1 MGSYLNPGKSSFEM
15 ALNSQIFVDKS
26 GMIDRTNRLIKTMQR
41 FICVSRPRRFGK
53 SMALDMLAAYYGRET
68 DSSSLF
74 DDLQISKKES
84 YLKNLDQYDVIKINI
99 QEFLSATH
107 TVDDMIKMISRYLI
121 FDLTEQFHEVR
132 YRDENN
138 LVQVMKD
145 IFSQTGRSFATR
157 DNVLTLLIHLGY
169 LTYNSERHMASIS
182 NREVSQ
188 ECMNAISTMNW
199 HDVISSVN
207 DSRKL
212 LEAMWN
218 IEKITK

>member
-1 MGSYLNPGKSSFEM
+1 MVLRKLPLSF
-15 ALNSQIFVDKS
+15 LGLGGYFCGFLSLPK
-26 GMIDRTNRLIKTMQR
+26 GYP
-41 FICVSRPRRFGK
+41 RPYKNFYDPIY
-53 SMALDMLAAYYGRET
+53 MFAAYYGRET

-145 IFSQTGRSFATR
+145 IFSQTGRSFVILNDEWDCLSCEYKENQTE
-157 DNVLTLLIHLGY
+157 
-169 LTYNSERHMASIS
+169 TYEALKIYIQMNMDGLK
-182 NREVSQ
+182 
-188 ECMNAISTMNW
+188 NAISTMNW

-212 LEAMWN
+212 LEAM
-218 IEKITK
+218 

>member
-1 MGSYLNPGKSSFEM
+1 MPVAKANDNGYYEEM
-15 ALNSQIFVDKS
+15 MD
-26 GMIDRTNRLIKTMQR
+26 NRLIKTMQR

-53 SMALDMLAAYYGRET
+53 SMALDMFAAYYGRET

-132 YRDENN
+132 CRDENN

-145 IFSQTGRSFATR
+145 IFSQTGRSFVILNDEWDCLFREYKENQTE
-157 DNVLTLLIHLGY
+157 
-169 LTYNSERHMASIS
+169 TYEALKIYIQMNMDGLK
-182 NREVSQ
+182 
-188 ECMNAISTMNW
+188 NAISTMNW
-199 HDVISSVN
+199 YDVISSVN